1 MKTKLW
7 IILTLFSFWG
17 LLSGFNEIA
26 QFVIG
31 LVVAL
36 LVTLWL
42 SDSLLKDADFGR
54 LKKGFLKAYFLFFI
68 YWLKDLVLANI
79 EVARIV
85 LSKNMD
91 IQPDF
96 YTLTQP
102 HHSTLNQTVIANAI
116 TLTPGTLTVA
126 FDDETILIHA
136 LRTHHY
142 EDIKTS
148 QTFAY
153 LKETEA
159 THE

>member
-17 LLSGFNEIA
+17 LLSGFNEIT
-26 QFVIG
+26 QFGIG
-31 LVVAL
+31 LLVAL
-36 LVTLWL
+36 LVTVWL
-42 SDSLLKDADFGR
+42 SDSLIKDADFGH
-54 LKKGFLKAYFLFFI
+54 LNKGFLKAYFLFFI
-68 YWLKDLVLANI
+68 HWLKDLILANI

-91 IQPDF
+91 IQPNF
-96 YTLTQP
+96 YTLKQP
-102 HHSTLNQTVIANAI
+102 HQSSINQTVIANAI

-126 FDDETILIHA
+126 FDDEMILIHA

-148 QTFAY
+148 KTFEY
-153 LKETEA
+153 LKNTEKA
-159 THE
+159 L